1 MNFSENPE
9 IIQTCETN
17 NVTVST
23 LLHHVSIM
31 QRIHHKIPHCILYI
45 QGDWDFIKCVLLLVK
60 ILTDEVHCVISFT
73 VDVCVYDLE
82 L

>member
-1 MNFSENPE
+1 
-9 IIQTCETN
+9 
-17 NVTVST
+17 
-23 LLHHVSIM
+23 M

-82 L
+82 R